1 MFLTFWP
8 LQPYVMVCSYK
19 KKRVKC
25 RILNTYSK
33 ITTKMT
39 EQGHKDLWRIKT
51 VFIVEQII
59 IMIMNDEI
67 KLSVGFNMNQKELAI

>member
-1 MFLTFWP
+1 
-8 LQPYVMVCSYK
+8 
-19 KKRVKC
+19 
-25 RILNTYSK
+25 
-33 ITTKMT
+33 MT

-67 KLSVGFNMNQKELAI
+67 KLSVGFNMNQKD